1 MPYMYSKMSK
11 DKDKDEC
18 VELKNIKYKTMLQ
31 HHSSRAVSP
40 RTQVTDLDE
49 ILKKDKAVTQNLPW
63 NKLEKRV
70 KKAKLIAYAGAYCET
85 NSIPGEY
92 SEVLKK
98 YLSDMLDKKHLQRAK
113 EVAYNKST
121 GLINNI
127 PNLSF
132 SKNTKRFAIK
142 STDKKISPMA
152 SLAPK
157 NNKKTMKKKSP
168 RNRTPKNRKLHA
180 PPASA
185 DTKEP

>member
-1 MPYMYSKMSK
+1 MYTKMSK
-11 DKDKDEC
+11 EKEKEEC

-31 HHSSRAVSP
+31 HHSSRAVP
-40 RTQVTDLDE
+40 YREQVTDLDE

-70 KKAKLIAYAGAYCET
+70 KKAKLIAYAGIYCET
-85 NSIPGEY
+85 NHISDEGGET
-92 SEVLKK
+92 LKK
-98 YLSDMLDKKHLQRAK
+98 YLGDMLDKKHLQRAK

-132 SKNTKRFAIK
+132 NKNTKKFAIK
-142 STDKKISPMA
+142 NTDKKISPMA

-168 RNRTPKNRKLHA
+168 RNRTPKSRKSPA
-180 PPASA
+180 PPSLV
-185 DTKEP
+185 DTKESEN